1 MTELFHYL
9 ENCLK
14 GKAYPEGDLQVE
26 DIPWV
31 KAVALSYIFDPEQ
44 NINQK
49 EQWERLKFYTKLNS
63 SKFFKVLTNAFD
75 DPLFSSVNL
84 NVFLSDSTKP
94 EWVELKTVLIDHQ
107 VISSCL
113 FGCMIDQSNAQ
124 KQSFVEVTENK
135 SWKFTV
141 KEQENLLSF
150 IGKYTAKGTIKIN
163 DYELNRVLGYL
174 ALSVNK
180 ETKKKRENLLYNLIR
195 NLPPSRY
202 DSDKILLLCE
212 GSEMYRVC
220 ELFYL
225 RKKDY
230 FKAIYSYLIDSERS
244 PQVFNFIRSL
254 VGNAYLPDHD
264 KVIIKSAT
272 IDQLPDLVKVR
283 IFFCFL
289 PFPSFSLF
297 PPHSALFIPFP
308 SSFCLIHPSSLL
320 LPLPS
325 SFCLIHPSSSS
336 FHSLFP
342 FLSNSY
348 FFKYLLSLSS
358 FSLVLLVVQFLSSAS
373 PQEPLLLSFIF
384 PPPFATRERRRK
396 ETFCFR
402 FIPLLSFPPSI
413 FLCFHSSLFLPLS
426 PTFSL
431 FLPLAS
437 SQAGSFLYSIS
448 LCPLFEK

>member
-297 PPHSALFIPFP
+297 PPLSALFIPFP
-308 SSFCLIHPSSLL
+308 LLSTLYSHFYLIPTSLNTFFHCPPSLL
-320 LPLPS
+320 SFLSSNFFPLP
-325 SFCLIHPSSSS
+325 PSGAALA
-336 FHSLFP
+336 FFYFPTPLCYQRKEKKGNVLFP
-342 FLSNSY
+342 FYPSTLVP
-348 FFKYLLSLSS
+348 S
-358 FSLVLLVVQFLSSAS
+358 FHL
-373 PQEPLLLSFIF
+373 PLF
-384 PPPFATRERRRK
+384 P
-396 ETFCFR
+396 
-402 FIPLLSFPPSI
+402 FIPLSPSFS
-413 FLCFHSSLFLPLS
+413 HFLPLS
-426 PTFSL
+426 PSCL
-431 FLPLAS
+431 FP
-437 SQAGSFLYSIS
+437 GRKF
-448 LCPLFEK
+448 PLFDFLVPFV